1 MSGTVVN
8 DSVANSSAESNT
20 VKMVNPIVVEFIKCD
35 CCGLTEECTPAY
47 ITRVT
52 ERFHGRWICG
62 LCSEAVKDEIY
73 RSERLIGME
82 EALSR
87 HISFCKKFQSSTPKN
102 STEHLITA
110 MRHILRRSL
119 DSPRAMRTIP
129 KSPAR
134 DGGGVSRASLSRSG
148 SCMPTLAG

>member
-8 DSVANSSAESNT
+8 ESVKSGSESNA
-20 VKMVNPIVVEFIKCD
+20 VKMVNPIEVEFAKCE
-35 CCGLTEECTPAY
+35 CCGLTEECTPDY
-47 ITRVT
+47 ITRIR

-82 EALSR
+82 EALNR
-87 HISFCKKFQSSTPKN
+87 HINFCKKFRFSTPKN
-102 STEHLITA
+102 SKEHLIMA

-119 DSPRAMRTIP
+119 DSPRALRTIP
-129 KSPAR
+129 NSPQR
-134 DGGGVSRASLSRSG
+134 DNGGVSRPSLSRSE